1 MRGFVR
7 HGPRMRSRHIPRKVH
22 QYVHGWRR
30 SKSKFPKL
38 CSTSKGV
45 RQKTRLCHAFPFFFF
60 SFSLP
65 TQQVPERRA
74 CIDGNFPCVLLR
86 CGCFAKSRCARG
98 QARYIDSVFTV
109 SSVVFLFFPFPFF
122 YMLAIRTVLA
132 RRISLSQLQ
141 RRADSGGPSIR
152 TDDGNVVIAVNG
164 AGKQIG
170 YRIGDA
176 DIVSG
181 SRAKHYVLHPQPNRV
196 SLYLFLLLL
205 FVFFFL
211 LFMRCWLTITTLST
225 LFHKKVLENSL
236 SCQKKKI
243 FFFHKV

>member
-38 CSTSKGV
+38 SSTSKGV
-45 RQKTRLCHAFPFFFF
+45 LKTRLCHAFPFFFF

-74 CIDGNFPCVLLR
+74 CIDGNFPCVVLR

-109 SSVVFLFFPFPFF
+109 SSIVFLFFPFPFF
-122 YMLAIRTVLA
+122 
-132 RRISLSQLQ
+132 
-141 RRADSGGPSIR
+141 SGLW
-152 TDDGNVVIAVNG
+152 TCW
-164 AGKQIG
+164 
-170 YRIGDA
+170 
-176 DIVSG
+176 
-181 SRAKHYVLHPQPNRV
+181 
-196 SLYLFLLLL
+196 L
-205 FVFFFL
+205 FV
-211 LFMRCWLTITTLST
+211 LFWHAVFRCHSSNGVRTPAALQSAQMMETWSLQSTEPESKSATGLVTLI
-225 LFHKKVLENSL
+225 L
-236 SCQKKKI
+236 
-243 FFFHKV
+243 